1 MIKIEIVGIILTSCN
16 SGRGG
21 TDCRQFWF
29 GSVSPR
35 FSLRVLPLIQI
46 ISGKDFLTNYQI
58 VAFLRVGQFWK
69 SLVGVHSADFCCP
82 LFFLDIWHLVTILF
96 YLWLI
101 LPPVASYLA
110 PNKTTL
116 SFHLAFGSFI
126 TWVVSPKCDTNI
138 SFHLHCAR
146 PLFRE
151 DYICFYVSVY
161 VCSTNHYLH

>member
-1 MIKIEIVGIILTSCN
+1 MGIILTSCN

-46 ISGKDFLTNYQI
+46 ISGKDFSTNSQI

-82 LFFLDIWHLVTILF
+82 LFFLDIWHLVTFLF

-151 DYICFYVSVY
+151 DYICFYVSVN